1 MIGLALVVGLLA
13 LASGLLTVISWQERR
28 ELKLK
33 SVRLR
38 FGNDVSA
45 EAVEAVLSGI
55 SGLPRRAQVILEVLA
70 DENGITHRLHAPAG
84 TLELLRSQLRGV
96 LPGVR
101 FDPLPDGD
109 VDGNWT
115 DARRLR
121 WSGFH
126 PVLQTD
132 QAVETTAALL
142 GAFSGLYSGEGLRL
156 CWLLSPTRRPGLPRR
171 DSQAERQRPAGL
183 GWLIERQPSPEQLRA
198 LRQKYAAP
206 ILHGRAV
213 VMAKSQ
219 SRRRSAHLIGRIVA
233 VLRSRHSSWGRL
245 SVARQRPTAVYRV
258 VRGWHRGSRFS
269 PAELAGLLA
278 WPIEA
283 PRIPGLTLAT
293 APQLMPATRL
303 PRSGRVYARSDWPG
317 MEDRQLAQP
326 VIGGLS
332 HALVVGPTGS
342 GKSHLLASLVSQ
354 DMEAGRG
361 CLVLDGKGDL
371 ARDVLARVP
380 ESRRG
385 EIIVLDPGVALPLP
399 GLRVFAPGSDPELIA
414 DLVLGIF
421 RELFADSWGVRS
433 DKWLR
438 AGLVTLAH
446 DDQATLASLP
456 LLFSDDRYR
465 RELVG
470 KLRDPLLADTWAS
483 FEAMSPQERANQ
495 LGSPL
500 TKVSEVIG
508 RRVVRAVLA
517 QPEPKLDL
525 RDVLAAGKVVV
536 VSLSAGR
543 IGVPASRLLGALV
556 IHELF
561 QAIQARSSLAPS
573 RRRPFFVYIDEPK
586 VLADIPV
593 PLDSMF
599 EMARGLGV
607 GLTLGAQS
615 LTQLPQAVQRA
626 ALTNAATIV
635 AFKQAADDAS
645 LLARELLALSAE
657 ELQAL
662 DRFEVAARLGLGP
675 GDTAPVATGVTLP
688 LPKPNSDPRAIRRA
702 SAERYGT
709 ELAAV
714 DQALRE
720 RHGLGGRRA
729 PGAKPDAP
737 VGRVRRSS

>member
-1 MIGLALVVGLLA
+1 MVGLDWVVALLA
-13 LASGLLTVISWQERR
+13 LASGLLTLMSWRERS
-28 ELKLK
+28 ELKLQ

-38 FGNDVSA
+38 FGSDVST

-55 SGLPRRAQVILEVLA
+55 SGLPRRALVILEVVA
-70 DENGITHRLHAPAG
+70 DEQGISHHLHAPAS

-101 FDPLPDGD
+101 FDPLPGGDGD
-109 VDGNWT
+109 SDWA

-132 QAVETTAALL
+132 QAAEITAALL
-142 GAFSGLYSGEGLRL
+142 GAFSSLQAGEGLRL
-156 CWLLSPTRRPGLPRR
+156 LWLLSPTRRPGLPRR
-171 DSQAERQRPAGL
+171 DSQVERQPPAGL
-183 GWLIERQPSPEQLRA
+183 GWLVERQPSLEQLRA
-198 LRQKYAAP
+198 LRQKYAQP

-213 VMAKSQ
+213 VMARSQ
-219 SRRRSAHLIGRIVA
+219 SGRRSAHLLGRVIA

-245 SVARQRPTAVYRV
+245 SVRRQRPMAIYQV
-258 VRGWHRGSRFS
+258 VRGWHQGSRFS
-269 PAELAGLLA
+269 PAELVSLVA

-283 PRIPGLTLAT
+283 PRIPGLSLAT
-293 APQLMPATRL
+293 APQLMPAARL
-303 PRSGRVYARSDWPG
+303 PRTGRIFARSDWPG

-342 GKSHLLASLVSQ
+342 GKSHLLANLVVQ
-354 DMEAGRG
+354 DMAAGRG

-371 ARDVLARVP
+371 ARDVLARID
-380 ESRRG
+380 ERRQ
-385 EIIVLDPGVALPLP
+385 EDVIVLDPGVALPLP

-446 DDQATLASLP
+446 DDHATLASLP
-456 LLFSDDRYR
+456 LLFSDGRYR

-470 KLRDPLLADTWAS
+470 KLRDPLLADTWAA
-483 FEAMSPQERANQ
+483 FEAMSPQEKANQ

-525 RDVLAAGKVVV
+525 RDVLASGKVVV

-561 QAIQARSSLAPS
+561 QAVQARSSLAPS
-573 RRRPFFVYIDEPK
+573 RRRPYFVYIDEPK
-586 VLADIPV
+586 VLGDINL
-593 PLDSMF
+593 PLDSLF

-607 GLTLGAQS
+607 GIHVGAQS
-615 LTQLPQAVQRA
+615 LTQLQPAVQRA
-626 ALTNAATIV
+626 ALTNSATIC
-635 AFKQAADDAS
+635 AFKQAADDAQ
-645 LLARELLALSAE
+645 LLARELLALNAE
-657 ELQAL
+657 ELQGL
-662 DRFEVAARLGLGP
+662 GRFEVAVRLGLGP

-688 LPKPNSDPRAIRRA
+688 LPKPSSDPRAIRRD
-702 SAERYGT
+702 SAERYGAP
-709 ELAAV
+709 LAAV

-720 RHGLGGRRA
+720 RHGLGGRA
-729 PGAKPDAP
+729 PSGAKPDAP
-737 VGRVRRSS
+737 VGRVRRSL